1 MVTEQARDYYS
12 FVGQFGADFDKGTMK
27 EYNHSVNVI
36 TMNNDNSTNHGNCS
50 RSNSFDSGDEVTTST
65 NTTNNNNNNN
75 KNRGGGS
82 DRVNDYQNVE
92 HRQLYFDGP
101 KTHCENETLDCISE
115 KNNSHG
121 ILTPSDVRSLGLPVN
136 GFRDIVLFDN
146 DDFVAICENFVKL
159 YSTSGDL
166 LHKIELASTPL
177 SLCRVGERRVV
188 VTCTSR
194 VLRLIA
200 VHIDNDNNNNSNN
213 NFNNNNN
220 GSGDN
225 NDSCRTLVL
234 EQELNTATQY
244 CSVAQLSS
252 SELIAVGLNA
262 PVLHRLLYMPTHLE
276 VLSTLY
282 LEQVGKLNVRHQR
295 SYRCVCV
302 SAAKQILISDR
313 MNNFVISLSTSGTW
327 KIPFFYKPQGMVVA
341 GSFFYVIQGG
351 GLNLVYRFRL
361 NGLDA
366 FCLLRK
372 EHELLDP
379 WGLSINR
386 NKKLVITCNTSD
398 CPTVRVFT

>member
-1 MVTEQARDYYS
+1 MVTEQAKDYYS
-12 FVGQFGADFDKGTMK
+12 FVGQLAADFGNGTMK
-27 EYNHSVNVI
+27 DYNHSINVI
-36 TMNNDNSTNHGNCS
+36 TINNSNGTNSSSSS
-50 RSNSFDSGDEVTTST
+50 RSNSFDSGDEVTTS
-65 NTTNNNNNNN
+65 NHNNNNNSNEN
-75 KNRGGGS
+75 SGNGRS
-82 DRVNDYQNVE
+82 RVNDYQNVE
-92 HRQLYFDGP
+92 HRQLYFDGA
-101 KTHCENETLDCISE
+101 KTQSENETLDCISE
-115 KNNSHG
+115 KTISHG
-121 ILTPSDVRSLGLPVN
+121 ILTPPDIRSIGLPVN

-166 LHKIELASTPL
+166 LHKLELASTPL

-194 VLRLIA
+194 MLRLIA
-200 VHIDNDNNNNSNN
+200 VHNDDNNNNNKGNN

-220 GSGDN
+220 DSGDN
-225 NDSCRTLVL
+225 NSSCRTLVL
-234 EQELNTATQY
+234 EQELNTAIQY

-276 VLSTLY
+276 VLSTLH

-313 MNNFVISLSTSGTW
+313 MNNFLISLSTSGTW